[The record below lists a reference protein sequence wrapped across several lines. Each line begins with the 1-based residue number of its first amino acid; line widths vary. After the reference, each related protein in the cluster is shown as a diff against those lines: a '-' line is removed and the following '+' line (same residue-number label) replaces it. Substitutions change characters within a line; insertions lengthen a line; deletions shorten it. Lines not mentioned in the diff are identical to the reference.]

1 MSIIDNVETKL
12 KEYGIEIYNNYAI
25 ENDEHVFYADEMIE
39 FVNKKDNAIGVSFQA
54 STRPEKAA
62 NLSLIL
68 NELGINLDIMESF
81 IFDQNNSFI
90 SGEKAFKLL
99 EDSKKS
105 TTIQSFIK
113 NQAYKEL
120 LLNSECFE
128 C

>member
-25 ENDEHVFYADEMIE
+25 ENDEHVFYADEMIV

-90 SGEKAFKLL
+90 SGE
-99 EDSKKS
+99 
-105 TTIQSFIK
+105 
-113 NQAYKEL
+113 
-120 LLNSECFE
+120 
-128 C
+128 